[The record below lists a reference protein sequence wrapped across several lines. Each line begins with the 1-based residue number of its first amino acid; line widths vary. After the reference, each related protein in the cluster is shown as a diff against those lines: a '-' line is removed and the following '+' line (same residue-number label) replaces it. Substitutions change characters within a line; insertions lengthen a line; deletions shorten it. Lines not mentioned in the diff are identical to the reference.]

1 MLNLKF
7 LIPLIVAVTA
17 PAIAPIVQA
26 KSVNPIVQQA
36 KCFKVKNN
44 VIQVPRNINATQLET
59 LKVIKVTKEA
69 YEQIILNYS
78 LENDIK
84 LCLEQS
90 KQINGFRIPM
100 IMNKPGMV
108 SFDSLNRY
116 LSTATKFTVVDG
128 NNKFTVRAK
137 GYVDALFSE
146 AKGYIV
152 TSNMNRY

>member
-7 LIPLIVAVTA
+7 LIPLIVAVAA
-17 PAIAPIVQA
+17 PAIAPIVEA
-26 KSVNPIVQQA
+26 KSVNPAIAQV

-44 VIQVPRNINATQLET
+44 AILVPRNINSTQLET
-59 LKVIKVTKEA
+59 LKVIKVTQQA

-78 LENDIK
+78 LENNIK

-108 SFDSLNRY
+108 SFDSLTRY
-116 LSTATKFTVVDG
+116 ISTATKFTVVDG
-128 NNKFTVRAK
+128 NSKYTVRAK

-152 TSNMNRY
+152 TSKINRF

>member
-7 LIPLIVAVTA
+7 LIPLIVAVAA
-17 PAIAPIVQA
+17 PAIAPIVEA
-26 KSVNPIVQQA
+26 KSVNPVVAQA

-44 VIQVPRNINATQLET
+44 EILVPRNINPKQLET
-59 LKVIKVTKEA
+59 LKVIKVTQQT
-69 YEQIILNYS
+69 YQQIILNYS

-84 LCLEQS
+84 LCLEQG

-128 NNKFTVRAK
+128 NSKYTVRAK